1 MQLWGGLLV
10 LLLIAGVQ
18 TSFAQSLGDVARRER
33 DRKQNQPR
41 RSVRAY
47 TNEDL
52 ERPKILDSQDQ
63 ALGAIPDPVLQF
75 PAIEEAEKFSA
86 RPHALDAVPLGDV
99 ARYYR
104 RAKQLRQKRES
115 EEKVFAA
122 QPQQAP
128 SSLRP
133 QPTAPS
139 IPVRNSRANQP
150 ARAARFPRE
159 ENLPK
164 DRRVRVQKGD
174 SLWKMASRYLG
185 EGSEWRKIAAAN
197 PEITNPDRIRE
208 GQWLQLP
215 QHAAVVIADQVRV
228 QPGDSLWKL
237 AEAQWGDGEAWECL
251 AVANPQ
257 IRDAH
262 HIFPGELLTLPA
274 NCTTRT

>member
-1 MQLWGGLLV
+1 M

-33 DRKQNQPR
+33 DRQQNQPR
-41 RSVRAY
+41 HSVRVY

-52 ERPKILDSQDQ
+52 ERPKILDPQEQ
-63 ALGAIPDPVLQF
+63 ALGAIPEPVLQS
-75 PAIEEAEKFSA
+75 PEIEQVEKFSA

-133 QPTAPS
+133 QPLDRS
-139 IPVRNSRANQP
+139 IPVRNSRTNQP
-150 ARAARFPRE
+150 ARTPRLPRE
-159 ENLPK
+159 EDLPK

-174 SLWKMASRYLG
+174 SLWKMASSYLG

-215 QHAAVVIADQVRV
+215 QRAAVMIADQVRV

-237 AEAQWGDGEAWECL
+237 AEARWGDGEAWECL

-262 HIFPGELLTLPA
+262 HIFAGELLTIPA
-274 NCTTRT
+274 NCTPRT